1 MAARRLQGG
10 SVKAGFRYWT
20 MIAVLLAATSGMG
33 YLSHGESTPPAK
45 PLEEFPHRVA
55 GYTQIVEWPL
65 DKETLDVLKVTDY
78 IHRGYWEPGMNRDLM
93 TLFVAYFRS
102 QRTGATIHSPKN
114 CLPGAGWNP
123 VQSSV
128 YQLPL
133 DDGRK
138 VPINLYILRKGLDEQ
153 LVLYWY
159 QAHGRIVASEFWGK
173 FYLVYDALRL
183 NRTDAALVR
192 ITVPIDH
199 DNEQEAQAR
208 AVTFAKQ
215 ITTDVDQI
223 IPR

>member
-1 MAARRLQGG
+1 M
-10 SVKAGFRYWT
+10 KAGFRYWV
-20 MIAVLLAATSGMG
+20 MIAILLGATTGMA
-33 YLSHGESTPPAK
+33 YLSHGESTPLAQ
-45 PLEEFPHRVA
+45 PLSQFPSRVA
-55 GYTQIVEWPL
+55 GYTKIIDWPL
-65 DKETLDVLKVTDY
+65 DKESLDVLKLTDY
-78 IHRGYWEPGMNRDLM
+78 INRGYWQPGMDRDLM
-93 TLFVAYFRS
+93 TLYIAYFRS

-128 YQLPL
+128 YQMQL

-138 VPINLYILRKGLDEQ
+138 VPINLYILRKGLDQQ

-159 QAHGRIVASEFWGK
+159 QSHGRIVASEYWGK
-173 FYLVYDALRL
+173 FYLVKDALL
-183 NRTDAALVR
+183 MNRTDAALVR
-192 ITVPIDH
+192 ITVPIQH

-208 AVTFAKQ
+208 AVAFAKQ

>member
-1 MAARRLQGG
+1 M
-10 SVKAGFRYWT
+10 KAGLRYWT
-20 MIAVLLAATSGMG
+20 MIAVLLGATTGMA

-45 PLEEFPHRVA
+45 PLSEFPHQVA
-55 GYTQIVEWPL
+55 GYSEIIQWPL
-65 DKETLDVLKVTDY
+65 DKDTLDVLKVTDY
-78 IHRGYWEPGMNRDLM
+78 TNRGYWEPTLGRNLV
-93 TLFVAYFRS
+93 TLFIAYFRS
-102 QRTGATIHSPKN
+102 QKTGATIHSPKN

-128 YQLPL
+128 YQMQLA
-133 DDGRK
+133 DGRK
-138 VPINLYILRKGLDEQ
+138 VPINLYVLRKGLDEQ

-173 FYLVYDALRL
+173 FYLVKDALLL

-192 ITVPIDH
+192 ITVPIVH
-199 DNEQEAQAR
+199 DDTEQAQTR

-215 ITTDVDQI
+215 ITSDVDQI